1 MLKNNTN
8 IYTKNNNKFT
18 NDTLKEMQSWD
29 LDRKIATSLTRI
41 AEFYNYFPHKIIISF
56 SGGKDSTVLLHLV
69 RRLYPDTPAVFVDTG
84 LEYPELREFVKT
96 IDNVIWLKPE
106 MNFRDVIKNYGY
118 PIISKEVSKVIND
131 ARSAIK
137 NGKEKTSYAV
147 KQLNGEYINPKT
159 GLKSPYN
166 KENYKFLFKSPYKI
180 SSKCCDIMKKKP
192 IKKFEKESGYHS
204 IIGTMACESR
214 QRQTQWLKYGC
225 NAFKAINPSS
235 KPLSFWTE
243 QDILEYITRYNLSY
257 ASVYGEIK
265 IDESGKYYTTGC
277 NRTGCVF
284 CMYGCHLDKE
294 PTRFQRL
301 KNTHPKIYEY
311 CMKSWNNGGLGLKD
325 IMDYINENG
334 NLRNKI
340 KY

>member
-1 MLKNNTN
+1 M
-8 IYTKNNNKFT
+8 
-18 NDTLKEMQSWD
+18 
-29 LDRKIATSLTRI
+29 
-41 AEFYNYFPHKIIISF
+41 
-56 SGGKDSTVLLHLV
+56 V

-118 PIISKEVSKVIND
+118 PIISKEVSKRVYEYHN
-131 ARSAIK
+131 AERK
-137 NGKEKTSYAV
+137 NRLHKSLAYKEF
-147 KQLNGEYINPKT
+147 NGIR
-159 GLKSPYN
+159 KSPNGLSFYN
-166 KENYKFLFKSPYKI
+166 KTKWKFLVDAPFKI
-180 SSKCCDIMKKKP
+180 SHKCCDIMKKNP
-192 IKKFEKESGYHS
+192 IKKYEKTQGVYS
-204 IIGTMACESR
+204 ILGTMACESKAR
-214 QRQTQWLKYGC
+214 EKVWKQHGC
-225 NAFKAINPSS
+225 NAFNSIRPISQ
-235 KPLSFWTE
+235 PLSFWTE
-243 QDILEYITRYNLSY
+243 QDILDYITRYNLSY